1 MGRKSLAARAQKT
14 NCNTRSKETMWVI
27 CADLE
32 GVFVPEIWV
41 NVAKKTGIEEL
52 KLTTRDIK
60 DYDELMR
67 MRLRILDQH
76 GLKLQDIQEVIGTL
90 DPLPGALEFVREIR
104 KVARFSI
111 VSDTFV
117 EFAQPLMDKLEN
129 PFLLCHSLETDA
141 TGRITNY
148 KLRQPDPKRKTVEAF
163 KSLKYDVVAFGDSYN
178 DVTMLEA
185 ADKGILFCPPDNVKA
200 DYPQYPVVT
209 DINDLKSRLIDIVS
223 K

>member
-1 MGRKSLAARAQKT
+1 
-14 NCNTRSKETMWVI
+14 MWIV

-41 NVAKKTGIEEL
+41 NVALKTGIEEL

-60 DYDELMR
+60 DYDQLMKY
-67 MRLRILDQH
+67 RLEILDKH
-76 GLKLQDIQEVIGTL
+76 NLKLQDIQEVINTL
-90 DPLPGALEFVREIR
+90 QPLPGALDFIREVR
-104 KVARFSI
+104 KATRFAI

-129 PFLLCHSLETDA
+129 PFLLCHNLETDS

-148 KLRQPDPKRKTVEAF
+148 RLRQADPKRKTVEAF
-163 KSLKYDVVAFGDSYN
+163 KSLNYNVLAFGDSYN
-178 DVTMLEA
+178 DVTMISS

-200 DYPQYPVVT
+200 DFPQYPVVT
-209 DINDLKSRLIDIVS
+209 DLESLKKEILNTV
-223 K
+223 KQ

>member
-1 MGRKSLAARAQKT
+1 
-14 NCNTRSKETMWVI
+14 MWIV

-41 NVAKKTGIEEL
+41 NVALKTGIEEL

-60 DYDELMR
+60 DYDQLMKY
-67 MRLRILDQH
+67 RLEILDKH
-76 GLKLQDIQEVIGTL
+76 NLKLQDIQEVINTL
-90 DPLPGALEFVREIR
+90 QPLPGALDFIREIR
-104 KVARFSI
+104 KATRFTI

-129 PFLLCHSLETDA
+129 PFLLCHNLETDS

-148 KLRQPDPKRKTVEAF
+148 KLRQSDPKRKTVEAF
-163 KSLKYDVVAFGDSYN
+163 KSLKYNVLAFGDSYN
-178 DVTMLEA
+178 DVTMLNV

-209 DINDLKSRLIDIVS
+209 DLKSLKEEILKVVL
-223 K
+223 

>member
-1 MGRKSLAARAQKT
+1 
-14 NCNTRSKETMWVI
+14 MWVI

-41 NVAKKTGIEEL
+41 GVAKKTGIEEL

-60 DYDELMR
+60 DYDELMK

-76 GLKLQDIQEVIGTL
+76 GLRLQDIQEVIGTL
-90 DPLPGALEFVREIR
+90 DPLPGALEFIREMKRI
-104 KVARFSI
+104 ARFAI

-129 PFLLCHSLETDA
+129 PFLFCHNLQTDES
-141 TGRITNY
+141 GRIVNY
-148 KLRQPDPKRKTVEAF
+148 CLRQADPKRKTIEAF
-163 KSLKYDVVAFGDSYN
+163 KSLQYNVVAFGDSYN
-178 DVTMLEA
+178 DVTMIQA

-200 DYPQYPVVT
+200 DFPQYPVVT
-209 DINDLKSRLIDIVS
+209 NLADLRKQILSIVAQ
-223 K
+223 

>member
-1 MGRKSLAARAQKT
+1 
-14 NCNTRSKETMWVI
+14 MWVI

-60 DYDELMR
+60 DYNELMQ

-163 KSLKYDVVAFGDSYN
+163 KSLQYNVVAFGDSYN